1 MNSNQHVV
9 LVTNRGELISTNFNA
24 TPKEIQHAKERNYR
38 EDPTEYLMV
47 PTGEE
52 YNETLTTEIISRT
65 HSIMKRFGNKM
76 GMPLYD
82 VNFES
87 ALKVAITHV
96 LINQ

>member
-1 MNSNQHVV
+1 MQHRI
-9 LVTNRGELISTNFNA
+9 LFTDKGEPISTNYNA
-24 TPKEIQHAKERNYR
+24 SAADIDYAMKRNQR
-38 EDPTEYLMV
+38 DNPTMFLVV

-52 YNETLTTEIISRT
+52 YNETLSTEIIART

-82 VNFES
+82 ANFES